1 MSSLT
6 DKGVMVQE
14 FKHFSKMCYEILGEM
29 TCNTG
34 KTYPRIKLLE
44 AFGQSLPRAILHSAV
59 WKLDAGTLVDFTPLD
74 RPMSSHMDVFLA
86 HFLSLVAQG

>member
-44 AFGQSLPRAILHSAV
+44 AFGQSLPRANFTLCG
-59 WKLDAGTLVDFTPLD
+59 LEAGCRYPSRLYSP
-74 RPMSSHMDVFLA
+74 
-86 HFLSLVAQG
+86 